1 MANSL
6 PSNTVTAIPAATVDT
21 PTRPIP
27 AIAVAMRDKLLVSAN
42 LLSWIQ
48 TYDALETTTGHVL
61 LGYAPNTIKDLA
73 SKGPTA
79 FVQVMTSDSG
89 ETISAKAL
97 LLDIELRVTIVWQI
111 DQRLAQLFV
120 AELNFLDAILN
131 ELVAVGL
138 NFAGGVFGGNLLRF
152 SGPTFSEI
160 DPNSPEV
167 RWAEFRFI
175 IRMGME
181 EQ

>member
-1 MANSL
+1 MVNSL
-6 PSNTVTAIPAATVDT
+6 PSNTVLGIPLATADT
-21 PTRPIP
+21 PSRPIP
-27 AIAVAMRDKLLVSAN
+27 AIAVAMRDKLLASAN
-42 LLSWIQ
+42 FLSWIQ
-48 TYDALETTTGHVL
+48 TYSALETATGHVL

-73 SKGPTA
+73 SLGPTA

-89 ETISAKAL
+89 ETISSKAL
-97 LLDIELRVTIVWQI
+97 LIDIELRITIVWQLN
-111 DQRLAQLFV
+111 QRTVQLFV
-120 AELNFLDAILN
+120 PELNFLDAILN

-167 RWAEFRFI
+167 RWAEFRLI
-175 IRMGME
+175 IRMGMQ